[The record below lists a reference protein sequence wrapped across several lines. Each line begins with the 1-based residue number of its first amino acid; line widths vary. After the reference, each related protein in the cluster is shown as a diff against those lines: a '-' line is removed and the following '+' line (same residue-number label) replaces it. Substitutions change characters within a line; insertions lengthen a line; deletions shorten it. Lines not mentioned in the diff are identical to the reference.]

1 MKLLPKWILTT
12 GLPASMD
19 HESAT
24 AIEQTY
30 KVYKAMQDLITE
42 YNNYVDEVNRK
53 LLDHESK
60 YKSDMETFTT
70 SLRQEFQDFIDVVD
84 LKIQDLETLIG
95 EGSDIDAKLAA
106 LETSI
111 RNQLTEL
118 ENKVNNEINGKI
130 QTIETAVNNLKN
142 DMNGYLNIEI
152 DDVNGVLALP
162 DPMQVE
168 SVVKRI
174 QSIYV
179 KSKGVTFT
187 QQGYQDEHEVVKFNY
202 VKINSDDTLY
212 VQVLS
217 ISYDDFSITIDDG
230 RTISSGGTIEIET
243 PDGELPD
250 QYKNEAKLLSLTG
263 IYVRSMGISFSSPNL
278 VDTPVSSFITYSFT
292 RINDDG
298 NLIVQ
303 QLRISLDNYEIEL
316 LAATMANANLI
327 VNVLNSDY

>member
-1 MKLLPKWILTT
+1 MNKLPIWRLTGT
-12 GLPASMD
+12 LPASRD
-19 HESAT
+19 SESAT
-24 AIEQTY
+24 VLEQTFKLY
-30 KVYKAMQDLITE
+30 GAMQELIDD
-42 YNNYVDEVNRK
+42 YNKFATKVNE
-53 LLDHESK
+53 DIEAHESK
-60 YKSDMETFTT
+60 YESDWETFTT
-70 SLRQEFQDFIDVVD
+70 SFRQEFQDFIDVVD

-162 DPMQVE
+162 EPMQDE

-243 PDGELPD
+243 PDGELPE

-263 IYVRSMGISFSSPNL
+263 IYVKSMGISFSSPNL

-327 VNVLNSDY
+327 VNVLNADY